1 MTVGVVVLAMI
12 LAPRYARAADV
23 AIVILLSNILGPLWT
38 YLGLGEVPSPWTFYG
53 GALLLSSLFLHEA
66 WHLWPDVK
74 AFLFSRAATKGS
86 GGEAEPAEGGDAA
99 APESPDVGEVSTR
112 RAAAVLELGLSSRI

>member
-74 AFLFSRAATKGS
+74 ACLFSRAATKCS
-86 GGEAEPAEGGDAA
+86 GGEAEGDGGATE
-99 APESPDVGEVSTR
+99 PPDVGEVSTR